1 MKTDVAVLVEA
12 ELERWLGTRRQELRD
27 IDAGADR
34 LLAEPLARLAL
45 RGGQRMRARC
55 AVLGW
60 RAAGGAKEGAAARPA
75 AVLGAALELLQV
87 CALVHDDIMD
97 GSRTRRGEPTLHEQ
111 FAAHHRARALR
122 GDRPAYGTAR
132 ALLAGDLALVWAED
146 LYREVR
152 LRPAARRRAD
162 DSWRAMRTEMVVG
175 QQLDLELQAGRSESV
190 AASLRMAELK
200 TARYTV
206 ERPLHIGAAA
216 AGAHGP
222 VLSALRG
229 FGLRV
234 GVAFQ
239 LRDDLLG
246 VFGDPAATGKP
257 CGDDIRQGK
266 RTYLVNLALSRARTR
281 GDTASEDVLLRMGDE
296 RDPSERSVDRVRSVL
311 TGLGADRAVEQRISR
326 MVREG
331 VGQLAGAG
339 LDPDAVSALEL
350 LAAQVSVP

>member
-1 MKTDVAVLVEA
+1 MVEA
-12 ELERWLGTRRQELRD
+12 ELGRWLNARRQELKA

-60 RAAGGAKEGAAARPA
+60 RAAGGAKEGRRARPA

-111 FAAHHRARALR
+111 FAAHHRERALH
-122 GDRPAYGTAR
+122 GDRPAYGAAR

-152 LRPAARRRAD
+152 LDPAARRRAD
-162 DSWRAMRTEMVVG
+162 GSWRAMRTEMVAG
-175 QQLDLELQAGRSESV
+175 QQLDLELQAGRSQSV
-190 AASLRMAELK
+190 LASLRMAELK

-206 ERPLHIGAAA
+206 ERPLHLGAAA
-216 AGAHGP
+216 AGADGP
-222 VLSALRG
+222 ALAALRG

-246 VFGDPAATGKP
+246 VFGDPEATGKP
-257 CGDDIRQGK
+257 CGDDIREGK
-266 RTYLVNLALSRARTR
+266 RTYLVNLALSRARIR
-281 GDTASEDVLLRMGDE
+281 GDTVAEHVLLRLGDE
-296 RDPSERSVDRVRSVL
+296 RDSSERSVDRVRAVL
-311 TGLGADRAVEQRISR
+311 VGLGADRAVEQRIAR
-326 MVREG
+326 MVQEG
-331 VGQLAGAG
+331 VGLLSGAG